1 VLGKTRRVHFIGI
14 GGIGMSGIAELLANL
29 GFVVSG
35 SDEKRSAVTDR
46 LVKIGIRFAVGH
58 DAANVGEADVVVVS
72 SAVRPT
78 NPEVVEAGRRQIPVI
93 PRAEM
98 LAELMRLRFA
108 IAVAGAH
115 GKTTTTSMI
124 ALVLERAGLDPTA
137 VIGGRLSAFGSNAR
151 LGKGEH
157 LVAEADES
165 DRSFLKLFPTIAV
178 ITNIDHEHL
187 ENYGGFDD
195 LLQAFVDFANKVPFY
210 GGVVACVDDPNLAG
224 ILPRM
229 TRRVT
234 TYGLDAA
241 GADLIA
247 TDIELGPLTASAT
260 VKRRDRHARSSASAE
275 ATADRRSAT
284 REGWSTSSGRPSS
297 ETARG
302 EPFDSPLALS
312 PSKGERFAPDRPV
325 EPRADTYSTLGTL
338 SLAVPGRHNLQN
350 ALAAVAV
357 GLELGL
363 TFDRVAQGLRDF
375 RGAERRFEVKGEPNG
390 ILVVDDYGHHP
401 TEIAAVLAAA
411 RTLNRRIIVAFQ
423 PHRYTRTASL
433 MEAFGPSLAN
443 ADHIIVTDIYAAS
456 EDPIPGVTLETLAS
470 AIRQAVMVPVDVA
483 PKLDD
488 VVRGIVRVARPGDV
502 VITLGAGSIGAV
514 PDRLLEALAT

>member
-1 VLGKTRRVHFIGI
+1 
-14 GGIGMSGIAELLANL
+14 MSGIAELLANL
-29 GFVVSG
+29 DFIVSG
-35 SDEKRSAVTDR
+35 SDEKRSDMTDR
-46 LVKIGIRFAVGH
+46 LATMGIRIAIGH
-58 DAANVGEADVVVVS
+58 AAANVGDADVVVVS

-151 LGKGEH
+151 LGRGEH

-234 TYGLDAA
+234 TYRLHAA
-241 GADLIA
+241 DADLIA
-247 TDIELGPLTASAT
+247 TGIELGPLTANAT
-260 VKRRDRHARSSASAE
+260 VKRRNRPRSDQGSAPTE
-275 ATADRRSAT
+275 AAYT
-284 REGWSTSSGRPSS
+284 
-297 ETARG
+297 
-302 EPFDSPLALS
+302 
-312 PSKGERFAPDRPV
+312 PV
-325 EPRADTYSTLGTL
+325 GTL
-338 SLAVPGRHNLQN
+338 SLAVPARHNLQN
-350 ALAAVAV
+350 ALAAVVV
-357 GLELGL
+357 GMELGL
-363 TFDRVAQGLRDF
+363 DFDRVARGLRDF
-375 RGAERRFEVKGEPNG
+375 RGAERRFDVKGEPNG

-423 PHRYTRTASL
+423 PHRYTRTAAL
-433 MEAFGPSLAN
+433 MDAFGPSLAN
-443 ADHIIVTDIYAAS
+443 ADRIILTDIYAAS
-456 EDPIPGVTLETLAS
+456 EDPISGVTLETLAA
-470 AIRQAVMVPVDVA
+470 AIRGAIDVPVDVA

-488 VVRGIVRVARPGDV
+488 VVQAIVRAAKPGDV
-502 VITLGAGSIGAV
+502 VITLGAGSIGSV